1 VPAGQQGAAIELVF
15 SDEQLRPLEPVVRLA
30 LDPLEFDERAAS
42 GRVPDAS
49 VAAELRLVVPAGGS
63 VDVARLTLSV
73 RPPAEVDLHFVA
85 TRPATWP

>member
-42 GRVPDAS
+42 GGSRMRRWPQS
-49 VAAELRLVVPAGGS
+49 CGSSSRPAGRS
-63 VDVARLTLSV
+63 
-73 RPPAEVDLHFVA
+73 
-85 TRPATWP
+85 TWPA